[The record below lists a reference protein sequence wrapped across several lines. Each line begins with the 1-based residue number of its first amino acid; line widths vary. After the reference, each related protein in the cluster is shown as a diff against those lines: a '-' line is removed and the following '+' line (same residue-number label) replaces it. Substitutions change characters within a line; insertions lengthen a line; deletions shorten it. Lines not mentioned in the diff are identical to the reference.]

1 MKQSLVMPFLRTP
14 SRVLCNSKC
23 RTSKQREE
31 TNQSATRSSQPV
43 HRGHLFPKGISRK
56 GFAELRKEFRVVLM
70 VDKTPREVGTNYL
83 LLTHPFRLVVY
94 VPTAI
99 SASPLRNGNLGQTD
113 ILHDS
118 PDNGETTGFR
128 GEGINLIG
136 ALPHIAKEAFNGIGR
151 A

>member
-1 MKQSLVMPFLRTP
+1 MGDQ
-14 SRVLCNSKC
+14 
-23 RTSKQREE
+23 
-31 TNQSATRSSQPV
+31 
-43 HRGHLFPKGISRK
+43 
-56 GFAELRKEFRVVLM
+56 
-70 VDKTPREVGTNYL
+70 TPREVGKNYL

-94 VPTAI
+94 VPTAL

-151 A
+151 ANGAMHDRRKRIKSQQVLFIFAQAPDSFRVAQAIFGECSPPD